1 VLVPPVQGDTYAV
14 AAAAIMKEG
23 LVPKEHFVKPTVN
36 GNHDIVT
43 GTDPGPN
50 RSVAPGTTVICTVPT
65 GEPTVLVP
73 KGLSGKSPFFA
84 ETAILNAHL
93 QFQVMNVLS
102 ATVPKGLVTTTTPGP
117 GAATTESATVTILV
131 SEGPGVAVPPVMGLT
146 ANAAEA
152 AITTAGLNPQEIL
165 QPSSAQQMGL
175 VILQDPSG
183 GTQVTSGS
191 TVTITVGQGLTSTIT
206 VISPRHQRTPANQAV
221 TVQIQAAD
229 SVPGRPLTFAVAG
242 LPPGLIM
249 SSTGLITGSSNIIG
263 VYQVTVTVTDSSGAS
278 GSVSFDWTIK

>member
-1 VLVPPVQGDTYAV
+1 V
-14 AAAAIMKEG
+14 AAAALTKEG

-50 RSVAPGTTVICTVPT
+50 TSEPPGTTVICTVPT

-73 KGLSGKSPFFA
+73 KGLSGKSLSFA
-84 ETAILNAHL
+84 ETAILNALL
-93 QFQVMNVLS
+93 QFQPMYVLS

-117 GAATTESATVTILV
+117 GAATTEGATVTILV

-146 ANAAEA
+146 ANAAENL
-152 AITTAGLNPQEIL
+152 ITTAGLTPQEIL

-206 VISPRHQRTPANQAV
+206 VVSPHHLRTQANQAV
-221 TVQIQAAD
+221 SVQIMVAD
-229 SVPGRPLTFAVAG
+229 SVPGRPLTFAVSG
-242 LPPGLIM
+242 LPPGLSM
-249 SSTGLITGSSNIIG
+249 NSTGLITGSSNDIG
-263 VYQVTVTVTDSSGAS
+263 VYPVTVTVTDSSGAS